1 MVVICFGYG
10 LDAAKDPQTANI
22 FERPRTCRWRTL
34 CTGPFPHR
42 SSSCYRCFVCR
53 MSNGWDLWNLGR
65 PSFHGKGSY
74 SFRGRMPER
83 ARWGLVV
90 LRRASRQWLS
100 YLVQEGC
107 LCARTVGVL
116 AVFVVVFLGWL
127 RPRVTKLP
135 DVWSGAG
142 FVPLLC
148 TEADSYRLMIDAG
161 WAPH

>member
-1 MVVICFGYG
+1 MGISRLEKSQLTMVVISG
-10 LDAAKDPQTANI
+10 T
-22 FERPRTCRWRTL
+22 
-34 CTGPFPHR
+34 
-42 SSSCYRCFVCR
+42 
-53 MSNGWDLWNLGR
+53 
-65 PSFHGKGSY
+65 
-74 SFRGRMPER
+74 
-83 ARWGLVV
+83 
-90 LRRASRQWLS
+90 
-100 YLVQEGC
+100 QEGC
-107 LCARTVGVL
+107 LCARTVVVL